1 MQRLKHCLN
10 PKVIVGVAA
19 VAAGVWV
26 FAPGAFAA
34 ALPLLILAVCPLSM
48 VGMMYMMRGTGQGES
63 PGAGASLTPRGAAS
77 GSAAASGEVEDSPA
91 VEALRA
97 RVAELEGCLGGEAHG
112 DSAQSVD
119 AAPPTPGP
127 RQVD

>member
-1 MQRLKHCLN
+1 MQRVKHCLN
-10 PKVIVGVAA
+10 PKVIIGVASVAVGV
-19 VAAGVWV
+19 WM

-34 ALPLLILAVCPLSM
+34 ALPFLILAVCPLSM
-48 VGMMYMMRGTGQGES
+48 VVMTYMMRDNGQGES

-77 GSAAASGEVEDSPA
+77 GSAGASGEVEDSPA

-97 RVAELEGCLGGEAHG
+97 RVAELEGLGGEAHG
-112 DSAQSVD
+112 DSAQSLE